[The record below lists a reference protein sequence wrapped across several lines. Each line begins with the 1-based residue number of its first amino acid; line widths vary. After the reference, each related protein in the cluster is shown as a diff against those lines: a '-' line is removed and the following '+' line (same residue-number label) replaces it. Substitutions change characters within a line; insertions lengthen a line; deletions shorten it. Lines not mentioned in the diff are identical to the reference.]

1 MVLLDICKAFHCI
14 PCELLLPHTAWKVSK
29 YEVFSGPYF
38 PAFGLN
44 TEKHGVYLR
53 IQSEC
58 RKIRTRT
65 NSVFGQFSRSDSW
78 MLMDFIAKHWKLFNS
93 YLKGQKQS
101 ACSNNIYRYFLETLS
116 DVLTASILAAFLFGI
131 LLHDSLWF
139 INPFHQIGLILY
151 PLKTS
156 ENLWFSVVFRG
167 YAKRSVVWNELRK
180 PFYITM

>member
-14 PCELLLPHTAWKVSK
+14 PCELLLPHTARKVSK
-29 YEVFSGPYF
+29 YDVFSSPYF
-38 PAFGLN
+38 PTFGLN

-53 IQSEC
+53 IQSKC
-58 RKIRTRT
+58 RKIRIWT
-65 NSVFGQFSRSDSW
+65 
-78 MLMDFIAKHWKLFNS
+78 LFTQWQLHAYGFYCETLKIVYS

-101 ACSNNIYRYFLETLS
+101 ACSNNMYIYFLETLS
-116 DVLTASILAAFLFGI
+116 GVLTGSILGDFLFGI
-131 LLHDSLWF
+131 LLNDSLWF
-139 INPFHQIGLILY
+139 INPFHQTGLFLY

-167 YAKRSVVWNELRK
+167 YRKRSVVWNELRK